1 MMKWRASQKG
11 TTIMELT
18 VGLAIVGMIGI
29 GVVGLIDH
37 ELKSTATTRA
47 CVTISHEIKNAIR
60 WISQD
65 VMMAESTSLIGEAQA
80 EDYLALAW
88 IERYDFVNVPHSC
101 KYHLYDTDLCRE
113 YDGTVTT
120 VARHISAINFSQA
133 DNLLTVSISCTPPW
147 IGQNRTED
155 KTYRIYLRSAN

>member
-1 MMKWRASQKG
+1 MKWRASQKG
-11 TTIMELT
+11 ATILELT
-18 VGLAIVGMIGI
+18 IGLSIAAMLGM

-37 ELKSTATTRA
+37 EFKSTGATRA

-65 VMMAESTSLIGEAQA
+65 VMMAESTSLMGETPA

-88 IERYDFVNVPHSC
+88 VERYDFLNIPHSC

-120 VARHISAINFSQA
+120 VARHISAITFSQ
-133 DNLLTVSISCTPPW
+133 DNDLLTVSISCTPPW

>member
-1 MMKWRASQKG
+1 MKWRASQKG
-11 TTIMELT
+11 TTILELT
-18 VGLAIVGMIGI
+18 IGLAIAAMIGI

-37 ELKSTATTRA
+37 EFKSTGATRA
-47 CVTISHEIKNAIR
+47 CVTIAHEIKNAIR

-65 VMMAESTSLIGEAQA
+65 VMMAESTSLMGEAPA

-88 IERYDFVNVPHSC
+88 VERYDFLNIPHSS

-120 VARHISAINFSQA
+120 VARHISAINFSQ
-133 DNLLTVSISCTPPW
+133 DNDLLTVSISCTPPW
-147 IGQNRTED
+147 IGQNKTVD